1 MILINMIFIFGF
13 AVAKSKQVEL
23 VSLIPA
29 SIFLGFTKYIFI
41 FRYSLSFHLLQ
52 AVKNVMKIAG

>member
-1 MILINMIFIFGF
+1 MILINMIFIFGL
-13 AVAKSKQVEL
+13 AVAKSKQL

-29 SIFLGFTKYIFI
+29 SIFLGFSKYIFI